1 MASKRRR
8 SIPSS
13 YDHRTYPL
21 KLVPK
26 EPGRCHWC
34 GSLILNAKGLINV
47 RRNWCNKVCV
57 REYLLRADPREWRR
71 HIYKR
76 DMGICQ
82 GPNCGQVF
90 DFYEDG
96 GWEADHI
103 IPLYMSGGTDL
114 SLWDPSNGQLLCKD
128 CHKDKTRAD
137 YARYGPPPSRDQRAY
152 QRARQQARF
161 CEGL

>member
-1 MASKRRR
+1 MSRTL
-8 SIPSS
+8 PVS

-21 KLVPK
+21 KLRPK

-34 GSLILNAKGLINV
+34 GSLILNAKGLINL
-47 RRNWCNKVCV
+47 RRNWCNQVCV
-57 REYLLRADPREWRR
+57 QNYLLRADPKVWRR

-82 GPNCGQVF
+82 GPGCGLVF

-103 IPLYMSGGTDL
+103 IPLWTAGGDL
-114 SLWDPSNGQLLCKD
+114 TLWDPGNGQLLCKD
-128 CHKDKTRAD
+128 CHKDKSKAD
-137 YARYGPPPSRDQRAY
+137 YARYGRPPSKTA
-152 QRARQQARF
+152 RARKHMRF